1 MKSPTKK
8 QIEYLRLAINMTGV
22 VMINEYTAELIL
34 VVLKEMKRL
43 GGSYSLKDA
52 AKIAADMEA
61 KYKTDD
67 VKGTK

>member
-1 MKSPTKK
+1 MRSPTKK

-43 GGSYSLKDA
+43 GGKYSLKDA
-52 AKIAADMEA
+52 AKIAADLET
-61 KYKTDD
+61 KHKDD
-67 VKGTK
+67 NLKPTN